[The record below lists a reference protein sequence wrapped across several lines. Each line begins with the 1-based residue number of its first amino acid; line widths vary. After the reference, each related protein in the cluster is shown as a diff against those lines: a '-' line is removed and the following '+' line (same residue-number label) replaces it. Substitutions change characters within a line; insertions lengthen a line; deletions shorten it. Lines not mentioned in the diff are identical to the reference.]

1 MTFKKWIEINHNDML
16 ELTRTITKT
25 HDEAVDL
32 YACVVEQL
40 LNKSNKIDE
49 TPDNQKKYYFIRVLK
64 NNYNSKTSPYHYQYR
79 KPRQHLL
86 PIIEGLTE
94 DFVEEEYEETIPT
107 MEWVEKTLN
116 EEFGWYERD
125 LFFLWVEM
133 GTLTK
138 LSYKT
143 QIPLNSVGRQIKT
156 IKLKLK
162 ELWDKV
168 EHGN

>member
-49 TPDNQKKYYFIRVLK
+49 TPDQQKKYYFIRVVK
-64 NNYNSKTSPYHYQYR
+64 TNYFSKTSPYHYQYR
-79 KPRQHLL
+79 KHNHHHTPLL
-86 PIIEGLTE
+86 EGITE
-94 DFVEEEYEETIPT
+94 DLKDEEYKETIPD
-107 MEWVEKTLN
+107 MIWVEKTLN

-125 LFFLWVEM
+125 LFKLWLEM
-133 GTLTK
+133 GTLTNVSK
-138 LSYKT
+138 KT
-143 QIPLNSVGRQIKT
+143 QIPLNSVGRHIKQIKN
-156 IKLKLK
+156 KLK
-162 ELWDKV
+162 ELWRL
-168 EHGN
+168 EQAN